1 MMLGRSNEAKAR
13 PNHSWFSFW
22 QRLIFSITWK
32 LHVPMLVFV
41 IANHFKD
48 AKVIHSNNDYND
60 RLSAN
65 GRKFSHH
72 SCQSNHLIF
81 LSASLSLGGG
91 FLHCTDPFVFVCFS
105 KFHFTF
111 MNLLL
116 RSSSQL
122 PPMNINLLVF
132 TDNPLGN
139 CDESD
144 RPPISESSGNKY
156 WQNLPSLWFSS
167 KRSSNHHPQEQRHHR
182 NANAMFP
189 HQGNCASSS
198 PEQGAS
204 RASKECII
212 ISLHHSTALSPSNA
226 LLRIFAPSRGFAA
239 HCMVKFCRKQHSGL
253 HQLHHSAALWSA
265 PTSTAVAARI
275 PATALGTL
283 KAEHSKF
290 SSEGRWIFSQILNL
304 LQNSQKEV
312 INGTKPVIWF
322 LLRKYPLGLWK
333 PFERCLTSLNVAA
346 VRPGRVG
353 EPFRGNQ
360 DQDSCQTFTEK

>member
-32 LHVPMLVFV
+32 LHVPMLVSV

-91 FLHCTDPFVFVCFS
+91 FLHCTDPLVFVCLS

-111 MNLLL
+111 IIMNLLL
-116 RSSSQL
+116 WSPSQL
-122 PPMNINLLVF
+122 PPMKINLLVF

-253 HQLHHSAALWSA
+253 HQR
-265 PTSTAVAARI
+265 P
-275 PATALGTL
+275 
-283 KAEHSKF
+283 
-290 SSEGRWIFSQILNL
+290 
-304 LQNSQKEV
+304 LQLQRAYL
-312 INGTKPVIWF
+312 P
-322 LLRKYPLGLWK
+322 LRSGLW
-333 PFERCLTSLNVAA
+333 RLNTQSFPPKEDESSARSSTFCRT
-346 VRPGRVG
+346 VRR
-353 EPFRGNQ
+353 RW
-360 DQDSCQTFTEK
+360 

>member
-167 KRSSNHHPQEQRHHR
+167 NHHQILIPRTTPPSERQC
-182 NANAMFP
+182 NV
-189 HQGNCASSS
+189 S
-198 PEQGAS
+198 PPGQ
-204 RASKECII
+204 
-212 ISLHHSTALSPSNA
+212 
-226 LLRIFAPSRGFAA
+226 LRIFFTRARRISSIKGVHHHLTASFHCTESVQRFAPHLCTESWLRSALYGK
-239 HCMVKFCRKQHSGL
+239 VLQK
-253 HQLHHSAALWSA
+253 AAL
-265 PTSTAVAARI
+265 
-275 PATALGTL
+275 
-283 KAEHSKF
+283 
-290 SSEGRWIFSQILNL
+290 
-304 LQNSQKEV
+304 
-312 INGTKPVIWF
+312 
-322 LLRKYPLGLWK
+322 
-333 PFERCLTSLNVAA
+333 
-346 VRPGRVG
+346 
-353 EPFRGNQ
+353 
-360 DQDSCQTFTEK
+360 